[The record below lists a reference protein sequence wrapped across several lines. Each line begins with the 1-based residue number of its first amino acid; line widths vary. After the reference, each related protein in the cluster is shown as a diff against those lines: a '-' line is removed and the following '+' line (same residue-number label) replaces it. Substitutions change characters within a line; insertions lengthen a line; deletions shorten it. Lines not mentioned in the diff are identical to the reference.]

1 MTLLAFPP
9 VCHVSILKELAE
21 ISLDPP
27 CNCSAGPKADNLF
40 EWVSSIMGPDGSPY
54 AGGLFFLDIHF
65 PNDYPFRPPKA
76 RTLLWLDDV
85 RLIPSNI
92 NRRSSGRIPHAHL
105 SLQYQLGRRHLP
117 RHSQGQLV
125 ARAHHLQGAAVHLL
139 AAHRLQSAYAIARAA
154 IDPPAYFVPLIMP

>member
-1 MTLLAFPP
+1 MSASSRSSPRSASIRRATAARVPRRTICSSGCRPSWALMARRTPAVFSSSTFTSRTTIRSVRQRHARSCGLMMCASFPLT
-9 VCHVSILKELAE
+9 ST
-21 ISLDPP
+21 
-27 CNCSAGPKADNLF
+27 AGQ
-40 EWVSSIMGPDGSPY
+40 
-54 AGGLFFLDIHF
+54 
-65 PNDYPFRPPKA
+65 
-76 RTLLWLDDV
+76 
-85 RLIPSNI
+85 
-92 NRRSSGRIPHAHL
+92 SGRIPHAHL